1 MASLHAPRPGVLA
14 VAVSALNNTCVE
26 RLEDA
31 YFYDPADYGTTF
43 DFNSTYMHVEINKR
57 INCNGQSH
65 DVTSTSASRST
76 ATGKYSGKTSASACT
91 APVYIQS

>member
-14 VAVSALNNTCVE
+14 VAVRALNNTCVE

-57 INCNGQSH
+57 INCNGQSR
-65 DVTSTSASRST
+65 DVTA
-76 ATGKYSGKTSASACT
+76 
-91 APVYIQS
+91 